1 VQLHV
6 RSTIVLALN
15 DDTFS
20 MKENSVGKYEMMIFP
35 YIGKL
40 PEFEWAFL
48 GDVNDLATETELTG
62 L

>member
-1 VQLHV
+1 
-6 RSTIVLALN
+6 
-15 DDTFS
+15 